1 MKVNNKING
10 FRRNMM
16 RKLTKNIGN
25 DKGKLNSTN
34 LDSIKRI
41 LINRPNSR
49 LGNQLLATPLL
60 QELQRVFP
68 NAHVDLFV
76 RSRIAPIIFQN
87 YTNVDKIIT
96 LPSKPYNEIF
106 KYLGVWFSLLKQ
118 KYDLVINID
127 SGSSSG
133 RLSTAL
139 SKAEYK
145 LFCDSTEQFPTVFS
159 DYFHMAKRPVYCL
172 RNYIGQTELSTPLL
186 PSLSI
191 LLKDDERLKG
201 HEIIKCLTK
210 NDKKTIGIYTFAT
223 GNKCLSTEWWTET
236 YEKIC
241 RKFQDEYNIIEV
253 LPIENVSQIDFK
265 APSYYSRDIREMA
278 GVMDNL
284 TAFVTADCG
293 IMHLA
298 SATNTP
304 IVSLFSITSPTI
316 YRPYN
321 NGSVVLETKN
331 INNTDEVIDE
341 LTKIVEK
348 NTINKM

>member
-1 MKVNNKING
+1 MKVNSKING
-10 FRRNMM
+10 FRRNIM
-16 RKLTKNIGN
+16 RKLTQNIGN
-25 DKGKLNSTN
+25 DKGVFNSTN
-34 LDSIKRI
+34 VDSIKRI

-49 LGNQLLATPLL
+49 LGNQLLVTPLL

-68 NAHVDLFV
+68 NANVDMFV
-76 RSRIAPIIFQN
+76 RSRIAPILFQN
-87 YTNVDKIIT
+87 YTNVDKIII
-96 LPSKPYNEIF
+96 LPGKPFNELF
-106 KYLGVWFSLLKQ
+106 KYIGVWFTLLKR
-118 KYDLVINID
+118 KYDLVINIESD
-127 SGSSSG
+127 SSSG

-139 SKAEYK
+139 SKAKYK
-145 LFCDSTEQFPTVFS
+145 LFCDNNEQLSNMFS
-159 DYFHMAKRPVYCL
+159 DYRHMAKHPVYSL

-186 PSLSI
+186 PTLSI
-191 LLKDDERLKG
+191 LLNDEERLKG
-201 HEIIKCLTK
+201 NQIIKDLTN

-253 LPIENVSQIDFK
+253 LPIENVSQIGFK

-298 SATNTP
+298 SATRTP
-304 IVSLFSITSPTI
+304 IVSLFSITNPTV

-341 LTKIVEK
+341 LTRIIEEIAK
-348 NTINKM
+348 NKM